1 MATDNAER
9 HYLIAREM
17 DLLLAEGER
26 TENHLFDFDYEND
39 NDPEVKKEKA
49 WLDHV
54 RARRDVLDEELHQPQ
69 RIQERADVVRLDD
82 HRGNQ

>member
-9 HYLIAREM
+9 QYLIAREM

-26 TENHLFDFDYEND
+26 TENHLFDLDYEND

-49 WLDHV
+49 WLDHI
-54 RARRDVLDEELHQPQ
+54 RARHNVLDEELHELQ
-69 RIQERADVVRLDD
+69 RIQERADIVQLDD
-82 HRGNQ
+82 HRNQ

>member
-17 DLLLAEGER
+17 DLLLAEAER
-26 TENHLFDFDYEND
+26 TENHLFDLDYEND

-54 RARRDVLDEELHQPQ
+54 RARRNVLDEELHQLE
-69 RIQERADVVRLDD
+69 RIQERADVVQLHD
-82 HRGNQ
+82 HRNQ

>member
-9 HYLIAREM
+9 QYLIAREM

-26 TENHLFDFDYEND
+26 TENHLFDLDHEND

-49 WLDHV
+49 WLDHI
-54 RARRDVLDEELHQPQ
+54 RNRRTVLDEELHELQ
-69 RIQERADVVRLDD
+69 RIQERADVVQLDD
-82 HRGNQ
+82 HRNQ